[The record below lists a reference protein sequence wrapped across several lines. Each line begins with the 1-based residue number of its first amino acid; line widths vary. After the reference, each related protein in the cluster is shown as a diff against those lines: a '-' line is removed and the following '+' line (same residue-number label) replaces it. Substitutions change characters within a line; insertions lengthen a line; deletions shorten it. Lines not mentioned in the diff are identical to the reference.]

1 MKVLV
6 VTIITTITAPTVPG
20 LVLLKRVKMANPTAF
35 LPFVLH
41 PKELVPVQVNTIII
55 TIILHHLKTH
65 LALVSI
71 TTTIIT
77 TIMKMKIESTQ
88 TYHKVEKLIVVRH
101 IKNAKIVEFIGSF

>member
-1 MKVLV
+1 
-6 VTIITTITAPTVPG
+6 
-20 LVLLKRVKMANPTAF
+20 MANPTAY

-41 PKELVPVQVNTIII
+41 PKELVPIQVNTIIT
-55 TIILHHLKTH
+55 TIILHPLKTH

-88 TYHKVEKLIVVRH
+88 TCHKLEKLKAVRC
-101 IKNAKIVEFIGSF
+101 IK